1 MALGPQFL
9 TELFQ
14 KDLKSCEEEIDSM
27 LSGHTTFGQYRTITT
42 KVPKGMNRE
51 VFTILKEKY
60 LAAGWK
66 SVEWKSE
73 QRDGDWLEF
82 KA

>member
-1 MALGPQFL
+1 
-9 TELFQ
+9 
-14 KDLKSCEEEIDSM
+14 M
-27 LSGHTTFGQYRTITT
+27 LSENKTFGYNKTITT

>member
-14 KDLKSCEEEIDSM
+14 KDLKSCEEEIDRM
-27 LSGHTTFGQYRTITT
+27 LSENKTFGYNKTITT

-51 VFTILKEKY
+51 IFAVLKEKY

>member
-14 KDLKSCEEEIDSM
+14 KDLKSCEEEIDRM
-27 LSGHTTFGQYRTITT
+27 LSENKTFGYNKTITT

-51 VFTILKEKY
+51 VFTVLKERY

-66 SVEWKSE
+66 SVEWESE
-73 QRDGDWLEF
+73 QRNGEWLKF